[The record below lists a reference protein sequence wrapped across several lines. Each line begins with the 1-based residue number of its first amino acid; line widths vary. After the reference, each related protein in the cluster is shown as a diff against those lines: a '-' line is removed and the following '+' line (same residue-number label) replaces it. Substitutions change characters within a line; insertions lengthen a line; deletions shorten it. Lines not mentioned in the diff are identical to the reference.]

1 MVEKT
6 NNTNTNKKHKTSS
19 LTQDDISN
27 LLQRYNATT
36 VLTLLQEVAHCAD
49 SKIDWDALVKNT
61 STGISDAREYHMLWR
76 HLAYHHSLLDSF
88 QFAPHPLDDDSDLE
102 CEVETFPSVS
112 GEASTEA
119 AACVKVLIASGLLSD
134 SSLPNSS
141 IVEAPITINIPNG
154 LSSRAPLENSEATC
168 SMQGTNITVPVFV
181 QKMPLPAATSTP
193 AEVLDGNGPASGNFP
208 PRRKRKPWSEAEDK
222 ELIAAVQKC
231 GEGNWANILKGDFK
245 GDRTASQL
253 SQRWNIIRKRKG
265 NLNLEPNSA
274 GSQLSEARRAAHHAM
289 SLALD
294 MPAKNLTS
302 TRPAVTNTASKSV
315 LPTTTAEAA
324 KVGSSS
330 IQAQG
335 CSQQGPIP
343 TKPPPIGSLGPT
355 AKSQVSSKK
364 SSMQPTIGSDSV
376 LRATAVAAGARI
388 VSPSAAA
395 SFFKA
400 TQTKNVVHFKP
411 TGGSSTKSSMPAGVS
426 THSETQTNVQYVSTG
441 PKATQCSSSTAV
453 TVAPTVSHPSSVKA
467 ASPIVQRTA
476 SAFPTSSN
484 TSSEPTNSVSSGL
497 PSELLV
503 KQEIKRAEEIEVSES
518 RSAPT
523 EQLEGDG
530 VCVSVNACIE
540 QIQEDKAAS
549 ADMEVEFEKQM
560 TEIKSNSSSLD
571 MMTAESN
578 HKAVIER
585 QAEARQN
592 ANNNEMR
599 GSPVRN
605 DNQSSPRVKSENEDT
620 NEKQADLPSLV
631 ADGCNEKPEVLI
643 KEESG
648 NEIEE
653 KVK

>member
-1 MVEKT
+1 M
-6 NNTNTNKKHKTSS
+6 
-19 LTQDDISN
+19 
-27 LLQRYNATT
+27 
-36 VLTLLQEVAHCAD
+36 
-49 SKIDWDALVKNT
+49 
-61 STGISDAREYHMLWR
+61 
-76 HLAYHHSLLDSF
+76 
-88 QFAPHPLDDDSDLE
+88 
-102 CEVETFPSVS
+102 
-112 GEASTEA
+112 
-119 AACVKVLIASGLLSD
+119 
-134 SSLPNSS
+134 
-141 IVEAPITINIPNG
+141 
-154 LSSRAPLENSEATC
+154 
-168 SMQGTNITVPVFV
+168 
-181 QKMPLPAATSTP
+181 
-193 AEVLDGNGPASGNFP
+193 
-208 PRRKRKPWSEAEDK
+208 
-222 ELIAAVQKC
+222 
-231 GEGNWANILKGDFK
+231 
-245 GDRTASQL
+245 
-253 SQRWNIIRKRKG
+253 
-265 NLNLEPNSA
+265 
-274 GSQLSEARRAAHHAM
+274 
-289 SLALD
+289 
-294 MPAKNLTS
+294 
-302 TRPAVTNTASKSV
+302 

-343 TKPPPIGSLGPT
+343 TKPSPIGSLGPT

-426 THSETQTNVQYVSTG
+426 THSETQTNVHYVSTG

-467 ASPIVQRTA
+467 ASPIVQHTA

-503 KQEIKRAEEIEVSES
+503 KQEIKRAEEIEVSVS
-518 RSAPT
+518 RSAPK
-523 EQLEGDG
+523 EQLQGDG
-530 VCVSVNACIE
+530 VCVSANARIE

-549 ADMEVEFEKQM
+549 ADMEVEFDKQM

-605 DNQSSPRVKSENEDT
+605 DNQSAPRVKSENEGT
-620 NEKQADLPSLV
+620 NEKQADLPSMV